1 MNQRDH
7 LKYWIKELPQEQ
19 PSPDFSSKVMQR
31 VMTEWSHN
39 PTKYQPIISR
49 KGWFLIALITIL
61 STVLLIFLHNSALMG
76 LELVGKTKNSYGL
89 DATKIF
95 TPLNHVFTTLT
106 KISPTV
112 AIGTFA
118 ILALW
123 FFDQLFSKT
132 VRR

>member
-1 MNQRDH
+1 MNQKEH
-7 LKYWIKELPQEQ
+7 LKYWIKELAQEQ

-31 VMTEWSHN
+31 VMTEWRHN

-61 STVLLIFLHNSALMG
+61 STALLLFLHTSASIG
-76 LELVGKTKNSYGL
+76 LELVGKAKSSYL
-89 DATKIF
+89 IDATKFF
-95 TPLNHVFTTLT
+95 TPINHLFVSLT

-112 AIGTFA
+112 AIGIFA

-132 VRR
+132 ERR

>member
-19 PSPDFSSKVMQR
+19 PSPDFSIKVMER

-39 PTKYQPIISR
+39 PTKYQPIINR
-49 KGWFLIALITIL
+49 KGWFLIALITLI
-61 STVLLIFLHNSALMG
+61 STALLLFLHNSASIG
-76 LELVGKTKNSYGL
+76 LELVGKTKNSYVI
-89 DATKIF
+89 DATKFF
-95 TPLNHVFTTLT
+95 TPINHLFTSLT

-112 AIGTFA
+112 AIGIFA

-123 FFDQLFSKT
+123 FLDQLFSKT